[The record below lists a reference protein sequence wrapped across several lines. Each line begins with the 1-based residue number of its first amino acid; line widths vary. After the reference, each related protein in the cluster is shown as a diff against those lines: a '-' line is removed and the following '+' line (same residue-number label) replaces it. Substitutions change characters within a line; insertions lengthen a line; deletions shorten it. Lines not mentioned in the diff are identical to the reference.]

1 MVIKCKVPL
10 QIDKVTSERSAI
22 SHDLPISILHRS
34 ITAIKRS
41 CSDFFIDIVSSLSFG
56 QSCAPNDDLISMLLD
71 IVFTEEEEESDEDE
85 KKCGTRD
92 FSPYNVELQKTDKSP
107 IIRSFLLQ
115 LLLEHK

>member
-1 MVIKCKVPL
+1 M
-10 QIDKVTSERSAI
+10 TNERSAI
-22 SHDLPISILHRS
+22 SHDLLLHRS

-56 QSCAPNDDLISMLLD
+56 QSSAPNDDLILMLLD
-71 IVFTEEEEESDEDE
+71 IVFIEEEESDEVE